1 MDAIID
7 APISLNDIRAL
18 RAEAAEAG
26 DLAQV
31 DLCDKVLFLDDGTA
45 EYARARRLCE
55 EAIKDA
61 RAQHQEACDAG

>member
-7 APISLNDIRAL
+7 ALISLNDIRAL

-26 DLAQV
+26 DLDQV
-31 DLCDKVLFLDDGTA
+31 DLCDKVLFLDDGTP

-55 EAIKDA
+55 AAIKSA
-61 RAQHQEACDAG
+61 RAQRQDECDAG